1 MRIGDGSDFS
11 KLAPVP
17 DFPSCSEPCLLK
29 IYTAQCRT
37 RKKAS
42 ERPRAMSTA
51 GHSKITIRQPK
62 PLKAKIA
69 KAAAL
74 RGMTVTSFIN
84 GMLEIAAERTLR
96 RIETRE
102 LTDRDSA
109 ALLVMLQKP
118 PAPKAALRKAARRL
132 REAERG

>member
-17 DFPSCSEPCLLK
+17 DFPSCSEPCPLR

-37 RKKAS
+37 AKKAS
-42 ERPRAMSTA
+42 EQPRAMSTV

-62 PLKAKIA
+62 PLKTKIA

>member
-1 MRIGDGSDFS
+1 
-11 KLAPVP
+11 
-17 DFPSCSEPCLLK
+17 
-29 IYTAQCRT
+29 
-37 RKKAS
+37 
-42 ERPRAMSTA
+42 MSTV

-118 PAPKAALRKAARRL
+118 PAPKAALGKAARGL